1 MKSYLFAIIV
11 LCFLKLSCTKND
23 DLETATFRV
32 KIIKEICND
41 AIVQLVDIKSKK
53 YAEDDFNF
61 EGQKLDNVF
70 FTTFSCQDRA
80 KMQTLSNNLSGTVI
94 TVRLLNQ
101 PKEDPNCARC
111 LATLATRPNKTN
123 YIEVIGQ

>member
-1 MKSYLFAIIV
+1 MRNMLIAI
-11 LCFLKLSCTKND
+11 LAFGFLQISCNKED
-23 DLETATFRV
+23 DIETATFRV

-53 YAEDDFNF
+53 IAEDDFNF
-61 EGQKLDNVF
+61 EGQNLDNVF
-70 FTTFSCQDRA
+70 FTTFSCLDRA
-80 KMQTLSNNLSGTVI
+80 RIQTQSNNLSGTVI
-94 TVRLLNQ
+94 TIRLLNQ